1 MKSGEGFGV
10 GQNVTSGRNRQRCDC
25 LEAVEAEGKDA
36 AAAIKNGDRKIVV
49 VKIDR
54 ILGRCQLAGEFCQG
68 GLAAGGVG
76 DDKVAAITE
85 NLKGR

>member
-1 MKSGEGFGV
+1 
-10 GQNVTSGRNRQRCDC
+10 

-49 VKIDR
+49 VKINR
-54 ILGRCQLAGEFCQG
+54 VLGIRQLAGEFCQG

-76 DDKVAAITE
+76 DDKVMAVTE
-85 NLKGR
+85 NLKG